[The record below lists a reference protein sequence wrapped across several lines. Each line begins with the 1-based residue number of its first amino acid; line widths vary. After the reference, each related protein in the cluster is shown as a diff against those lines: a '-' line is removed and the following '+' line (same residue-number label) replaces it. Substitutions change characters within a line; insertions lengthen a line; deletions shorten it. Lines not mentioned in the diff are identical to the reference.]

1 MFFVAQKQKLVYSL
15 LMQTK
20 SKAKIVLIGLDGVS
34 FGLIDDLAKRGAMPN
49 FQALKSQSFFSKMQA
64 PLPAV
69 SSVSWSSIIT
79 GKNPGEHGI
88 YGFMDLA
95 DRSYD
100 LLFPN
105 FNDLR
110 APAFWQKYPKL
121 KHVVLN
127 MPSTYPA
134 KPLNGVHIAGFVSPD
149 FEGAVFPANYL
160 AKLREMKY
168 EVDVDSELA
177 HRDIDLFL
185 ENLFKV
191 NQARVNAYRYFWRE
205 IDWDVFWLVFT
216 GTDRLGHFLMPA
228 LLNPNHQYH
237 EKCILYFQEIDRIIG
252 EIANQLD
259 GKDQLLIF
267 SDHGMTETI
276 CNVNVNYFLAE
287 NGFLQTDKQQGEFY
301 NLSEAKISS
310 FAYNQITNQTKAF
323 ALEPGRIYLN
333 KKGKYP
339 RGSVGGAETEQIIE
353 QLTAAFLGIEFQG
366 KKVIDKV
373 YKKQEIYSG
382 KEMNKAPD
390 LVLAEKDGF
399 RLRAG
404 LNKKELFDKDIF
416 QGTHTANDA
425 FLLVKSSQAANFSL
439 PNPKAEDIIQ
449 IMTNPAICPK
459 LS

>member
-1 MFFVAQKQKLVYSL
+1 L
-15 LMQTK
+15 
-20 SKAKIVLIGLDGVS
+20 GC
-34 FGLIDDLAKRGAMPN
+34 
-49 FQALKSQSFFSKMQA
+49 
-64 PLPAV
+64 
-69 SSVSWSSIIT
+69 
-79 GKNPGEHGI
+79 
-88 YGFMDLA
+88 
-95 DRSYD
+95 
-100 LLFPN
+100 
-105 FNDLR
+105 
-110 APAFWQKYPKL
+110 
-121 KHVVLN
+121 
-127 MPSTYPA
+127 
-134 KPLNGVHIAGFVSPD
+134 
-149 FEGAVFPANYL
+149 
-160 AKLREMKY
+160 
-168 EVDVDSELA
+168 
-177 HRDIDLFL
+177 
-185 ENLFKV
+185 
-191 NQARVNAYRYFWRE
+191 
-205 IDWDVFWLVFT
+205 FWLVFT
-216 GTDRLGHFLMPA
+216 GTDRLGHFLMSA
-228 LLNPNHQYH
+228 LLNSNHQYH
-237 EKCILYFQEIDRIIG
+237 EKCILYFQEIDKIIG
-252 EIANQLD
+252 EIANQLSGED
-259 GKDQLLIF
+259 LLLIF

-276 CNVNVNYFLAE
+276 CNVNINYFLAE
-287 NGFLQTDKQQGEFY
+287 NGFLQTDKQQGEF
-301 NLSEAKISS
+301 
-310 FAYNQITNQTKAF
+310 YNQITNQTKAF